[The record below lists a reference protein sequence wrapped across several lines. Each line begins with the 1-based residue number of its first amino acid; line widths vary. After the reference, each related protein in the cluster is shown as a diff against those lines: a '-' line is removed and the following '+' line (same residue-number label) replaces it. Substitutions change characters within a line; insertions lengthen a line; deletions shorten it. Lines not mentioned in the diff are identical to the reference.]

1 MKDAEKNKIDILLRN
16 LAKSQRVESTSP
28 DGREAVEGKHLDA
41 DELSSFAEGRLTAP
55 TRSLYAAHLAD
66 CDRCRRIVSQL
77 ALAAGVGVVTNEPV
91 AKSRSWTF
99 LTALFSPVVMRY
111 AIPALAVV
119 ILAAAGLVWIKRE
132 PARESVA
139 QQTQTQTGPT
149 STALDSKPQTL
160 ADARSANSP
169 PAEAAKRAETKTA
182 TGSEGERK
190 DKSDDSTSAR
200 SNEKSKAEAKSTGS
214 TAVAASPAPAK
225 EAGAYAPPPPARTEQ
240 EAAKDSPPAA
250 GEVAKQRPQET
261 VDSVARIE
269 DEERGRREK
278 AAEGNKKV
286 ARRGAPAT
294 GMFGGLAS
302 QAGGSDATRSV
313 SGRNFRRVDNVWVD
327 TAYSS
332 SMSTTEV
339 NRGSEQFRALIGD
352 EPGLRTIADQLDGEV
367 IVVWKGKA
375 YRLK

>member
-1 MKDAEKNKIDILLRN
+1 MKDAEKNEIDILLRN
-16 LAKSQRVESTSP
+16 LSKSKRMESTSR
-28 DGREAVEGKHLDA
+28 DGREAGEGKHLDA
-41 DELSSFAEGRLTAP
+41 DELSSFAESRLPAP

-77 ALAAGVGVVTNEPV
+77 ALAAGVSVVTTEAV
-91 AKSRSWTF
+91 AKRRPWTF
-99 LTALFSPVVMRY
+99 LTAFFSPVVMRY

-139 QQTQTQTGPT
+139 QQTQTGPP
-149 STALDSKPQTL
+149 SIALDTKPQTV
-160 ADARSANSP
+160 ADARTANSP
-169 PAEAAKRAETKTA
+169 AGEAAKRAETKTA

-200 SNEKSKAEAKSTGS
+200 SNEKSKEEAKSIDS
-214 TAVAASPAPAK
+214 TTVAASPAPAK
-225 EAGAYAPPPPARTEQ
+225 EAGAYAPPPPAKTEQ
-240 EAAKDSPPAA
+240 EAAKNSPQAA